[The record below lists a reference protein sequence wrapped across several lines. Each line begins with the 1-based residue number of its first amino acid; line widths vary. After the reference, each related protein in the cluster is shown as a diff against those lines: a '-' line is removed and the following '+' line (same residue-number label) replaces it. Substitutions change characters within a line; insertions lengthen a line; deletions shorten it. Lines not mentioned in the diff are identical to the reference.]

1 MFFSTKQINASHLTN
16 SDPQGS
22 HQECQGNQLSPAC
35 IEPICRGTM
44 EPTFNYSTFIQVI
57 L

>member
-1 MFFSTKQINASHLTN
+1 MFFSTKQINASRLTN